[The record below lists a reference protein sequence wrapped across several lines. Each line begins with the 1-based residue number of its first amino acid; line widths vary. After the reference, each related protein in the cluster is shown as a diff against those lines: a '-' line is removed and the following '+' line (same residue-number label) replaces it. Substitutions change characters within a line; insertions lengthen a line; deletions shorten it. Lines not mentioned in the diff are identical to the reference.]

1 MMSRI
6 VHDDERTVNN
16 HIQRQLRTKLHIQPH
31 CEASTISD
39 GKKTTR
45 SNTVK
50 VMTTDELI
58 TLGILAYAIVFFV
71 TEWLR
76 VDVVAL
82 SVVVLLMLTEILT
95 TDQAIAGF
103 SSSTVITIA
112 ALFIVGG
119 GVLRTD
125 LAGMIGRR
133 ILQIAGT
140 SETRLI
146 VTIIIAVA
154 LLSGFMS
161 STGTVAVLLPAIL
174 SLSRSAKLSPS
185 KLLMPLAFGSLLG
198 GAMTLIGTPP
208 NIVVS
213 ELLQERGMD
222 GFGFF
227 DFTPL
232 GILLLIAGVLYML
245 VIGGRLL
252 PDHRAHSSQADVT
265 SPTELIELYRLPDN
279 IFRVRVQQRSPLV
292 GQTIAES
299 ALRSRHGVTIVEILR
314 QQQPAPT
321 VPIPPLLR
329 NETGRNN
336 TNGNNPRREPIHIT
350 PATVLE
356 ANDVL
361 LIQGEE
367 AAIGQLVAGQKLA
380 LQQRVR
386 HGLEASLISDE
397 VGVAEVLLPAR
408 SELVGRTLAKSNFRA
423 KYNLSVLALNRPSGE
438 RHTTDLDTVALGT
451 GDTLLV
457 QGQWKSMLMLKE
469 HPSNFVV
476 LGHPEAMMGAPNRE
490 KAPFA
495 MAILALMI
503 VVMVSGVVSITLASL
518 AAALLMVLT
527 GCLSMDDA
535 YISIDWKSVVLI
547 AGMLPMS
554 TALEEVGLVT
564 RVATELTDGPGTLSP
579 IFILAAL
586 YLITALFTQVLSNTA
601 TAVLLAPI
609 AFEVADKLD
618 ADPRAFLMAIAMSA
632 SMAFAS
638 PVASPTNTLVMGA
651 GQYSFTDFAKVGVPL
666 ILVTLVIS
674 MIALPLLFPF

>member
-1 MMSRI
+1 MSRI

>member
-1 MMSRI
+1 
-6 VHDDERTVNN
+6 
-16 HIQRQLRTKLHIQPH
+16 
-31 CEASTISD
+31 
-39 GKKTTR
+39 
-45 SNTVK
+45 
-50 VMTTDELI
+50 MTTDELI

>member
-1 MMSRI
+1 
-6 VHDDERTVNN
+6 
-16 HIQRQLRTKLHIQPH
+16 
-31 CEASTISD
+31 
-39 GKKTTR
+39 
-45 SNTVK
+45 
-50 VMTTDELI
+50 MTTDELI

-350 PATVLE
+350 PETVLE

>member
-1 MMSRI
+1 MS
-6 VHDDERTVNN
+6 
-16 HIQRQLRTKLHIQPH
+16 
-31 CEASTISD
+31 
-39 GKKTTR
+39 
-45 SNTVK
+45 
-50 VMTTDELI
+50 TDELI
-58 TLGILAYAIVFFV
+58 TLGILTYAIVFFV

-76 VDVVAL
+76 VDVVAM
-82 SVVVLLMLTEILT
+82 SVVILLMLTKILT

-103 SSSTVITIA
+103 SSSTVITIT
-112 ALFIVGG
+112 ALFVVGG

-140 SETRLI
+140 GETRLI

-213 ELLQERGMD
+213 ELLQERGME

-227 DFTPL
+227 EFTPI
-232 GILLLIAGVLYML
+232 GGLLLIAGVIYML
-245 VIGGRLL
+245 TLGGRLL
-252 PDHRAHSSQADVT
+252 PDHREESTEEDVT
-265 SPTELIELYRLPDN
+265 SPSELMELYRLPDN
-279 IFRVRVQQRSPLV
+279 IFRVRVQARSKLV
-292 GQTIAES
+292 GNSIAES

-314 QQQPAPT
+314 HQQPAAAAVGLPWWRT
-321 VPIPPLLR
+321 EPVR
-329 NETGRNN
+329 EDH
-336 TNGNNPRREPIHIT
+336 NGNAPKRQPIH
-350 PATVLE
+350 PAPDTVLE
-356 ANDVL
+356 AGDVL

-367 AAIGQLVAGQKLA
+367 AAVGQLVATHKLA
-380 LQQRVR
+380 LQPRIRNV
-386 HGLEASLISDE
+386 LEESLISDE

-408 SELVGRTLAKSNFRA
+408 SELIGRTLAKSNFGS
-423 KYNLSVLALNRPSGE
+423 KYNLSVLALTRPSGE
-438 RHTTDLDTVALGT
+438 RRTVNLDSIPLQT

-457 QGQWKSMLMLKE
+457 QGQWKSMVMLKE

-476 LGHPEAMMGAPNRE
+476 MGHPEAMMGAPNRK

-503 VVMVSGVVSITLASL
+503 VAMVSGVVSITLASL
-518 AAALLMVLT
+518 AAGLLMVLT
-527 GCLSMDDA
+527 GCLTMDDA

-564 RVATELTDGPGTLSP
+564 RVATGLTDGLGDLSP

-586 YLITALFTQVLSNTA
+586 YVITAVFTQVLSNTA
-601 TAVLLAPI
+601 TTVLLAPI
-609 AFEVADKLD
+609 AFEVADKLGT
-618 ADPRAFLMAIAMSA
+618 DPRAFLMAIAMSA

-651 GQYSFTDFAKVGVPL
+651 GQYSFTDFARVGIPL
-666 ILVTLVIS
+666 ILITLVIS
-674 MIALPLLFPF
+674 MIVLPILFPF